1 MLVDGKEREK
11 MPTVTVIQPTMT
23 GEKSKL
29 IRCAAY
35 CRVSSDSEDQLNSFM
50 AQTRYYSQ
58 IFENSE
64 TETLIDIYA
73 DEGVTGTREDKRE
86 EFQRMMKDCRKG
98 KIDRIYTK
106 SISRFARNTRDC
118 LKNVRELKSLG
129 ITICFE
135 KERIDTANVTDEMM
149 ITIMGGLA
157 QEESTSISQNV
168 RWSIQKRMQNGTY
181 RNSTPPFGFRNEA
194 GKLVVDE
201 KQAEIVR
208 QMFEWYVS
216 GCGLKKIADM
226 LNEMNISSGQR
237 CVPWQAKTVQYVLK
251 NERYIGDVMYQKS
264 YITETLP
271 HMKKTN
277 NGEKSQYYVTAV
289 NDSIIEKTIFDAA
302 QKLMKSRNGKHIDNH
317 LILSKRIYCKKCG
330 ATYKFKSCNGK
341 RYWTCR
347 THDIKADLCENGWIL
362 ESDIYAAFIRLCNKL
377 MCNYKQILVPLHTS
391 LLELKLRKFNDN
403 SNVMEMHK
411 EIAKLKEQTHVLARL
426 KTKGFLDNTKYLEQT
441 TELTAKINKMQSE
454 LKKLTRSDDE
464 DEALEQLEMLI
475 DYFENRESPITEFNE
490 SDFENIVEKIVVI
503 NQNELEFHLIGG
515 LKFTEKI

>member
-1 MLVDGKEREK
+1 
-11 MPTVTVIQPTMT
+11 MPTVTVIQPIITE
-23 GEKSKL
+23 EKSVM

-64 TETLIDIYA
+64 TEKLIDIYA
-73 DEGVTGTREDKRE
+73 DEGVTGTREDKRD

-129 ITICFE
+129 ITIYFE
-135 KERIDTANVTDEMM
+135 KENLDTANMTDEMM

-181 RNSTPPFGFRNEA
+181 RNSTPPYGFRNEN
-194 GKLVVDE
+194 GKLVIDE

-216 GCGLKKIADM
+216 GYGLRKISDM
-226 LNEMNISSGQR
+226 LNEMNIPSGQR
-237 CVPWQAKTVQYVLK
+237 CVPWQAKTVRYVLK
-251 NERYIGDVMYQKS
+251 NERYIGNALYQKS

-271 HMKKTN
+271 HMKKKN
-277 NGEKSQYYVTAV
+277 HGEKSQYYVTEV
-289 NDSIIEKTIFDAA
+289 NDSIIEKAIFETA
-302 QKLMKSRNGKHIDNH
+302 QELLRSRNVKHFDNH
-317 LILSKRIYCKKCG
+317 LILSKRIYCQKCG
-330 ATYKFKSCNGK
+330 ATYKFKNCNGK

-347 THDIKADLCENGWIL
+347 THDIKANLCENGWIL
-362 ESDIYAAFIRLCNKL
+362 ESDIYAAFIRLYNKL
-377 MCNYKQILVPLHTS
+377 FYNYKQILVPLQTA
-391 LLELKLRKFNDN
+391 LQELKIRRFSGN
-403 SNVMEMHK
+403 SSVIEIHK

-426 KTKGFLDNTKYLEQT
+426 KTKGFLDNAKYLEQT
-441 TELTAKINKMQSE
+441 TGLTAKINKLQSE
-454 LKKLTRSDDE
+454 LKKLTRSDDD
-464 DEALEQLEMLI
+464 DEILEQIEMLT
-475 DYFENRESPITEFNE
+475 DYFEKRENPIPEFNE
-490 SDFENIVEKIVVI
+490 SAFEFLIEKIVVI
-503 NQNELEFHLIGG
+503 NQKELEFHLIGG
-515 LKFTEKI
+515 LKLKEKI